1 MRKLL
6 LLISFLLV
14 AQFSIAQLKF
24 VARFEVPSEI
34 DDPLF
39 EMSYLDSTRII
50 SFRSISGKGFTNERK
65 LQYFIS
71 DKDLRPES
79 EVIEMPV
86 RDGFDMVGF
95 DVDEGYLYLLFSKGF
110 TPTSDRYILQVD
122 LGANT
127 GVEYSVDNVLG
138 IVLREFLVQNKKVIF
153 MGNSDARP
161 VLQIYDLETKSVYTV
176 HGIYANDTQL
186 MQIRKLPELKSL
198 QVVMNRKG
206 KYRNRDLYVN
216 TYDMNGNLVQ
226 EVKVDEFGEPGQEIL
241 DGILISKDKYQE
253 TLIGSYGLERRD
265 SYQGMYIMDIN
276 EFGEYDFKLYTLEDF
291 PNFYNYLGERQ
302 REKRGAKIL
311 RDLEKNKQPA
321 IDNVYTI
328 RDVRQGS
335 DAYYVFFDQYSV
347 INAGAEF
354 QQGLYGPSSG
364 YRFDRWNRA
373 QGYPSL
379 NDPLMNRYPL
389 IHSERNTTEYRYHS
403 AHFAKV
409 AKTGQVLWDNSTS
422 YNELLTTYPM
432 TFSEIAVVE
441 DGLYHAYV
449 EGLTIKLSYF
459 NKGEKIFENQEFEL
473 GLVDENERI
482 QDTNAASLRIVHW
495 YDRYYLLT
503 GTQRV
508 RYLDE
513 NGAAATRE
521 VYFLTKILVDGDLY
535 QPEGLPD

>member
-6 LLISFLLV
+6 LLISFLLF

-39 EMSYLDSTRII
+39 EMSYLDSSRII
-50 SFRSISGKGFTNERK
+50 SFRSIPEKGFTNERK

-71 DKDLRPES
+71 NRNLEPES
-79 EVIEMPV
+79 EVVEMPV

-110 TPTSDRYILQVD
+110 TPTSDRYILQID
-122 LGANT
+122 IGTNT

-138 IVLREFLVQNKKVIF
+138 VILREFLVQNRKVIF

-186 MQIRKLPELKSL
+186 MQIRKLPEQKSL

-253 TLIGSYGLERRD
+253 TLIGSFGLERRD

-276 EFGEYDFKLYTLEDF
+276 EFGEYNFKLYTLEDF

-328 RDVRQGS
+328 RDVRQEP
-335 DAYYVFFDQYSV
+335 DAYYVFFDQYGV

-379 NDPLMNRYPL
+379 NDPLMNRYPV
-389 IHSERNTTEYRYHS
+389 IHPEKNTTEYRYHS

-409 AKTGQVLWDNSTS
+409 AKTGQVLWDNSIS

-432 TFSEIAVVE
+432 VFSEIAVVE

-449 EGLTIKLSYF
+449 EDLTIKLSYF
-459 NKGEKIFENQEFEL
+459 DKGEKIFENQEFEL
-473 GLVDENERI
+473 ELVDENERI
-482 QDTNAASLRIVHW
+482 QDTNAASLRMIHW

-513 NGAAATRE
+513 TGAGATRE